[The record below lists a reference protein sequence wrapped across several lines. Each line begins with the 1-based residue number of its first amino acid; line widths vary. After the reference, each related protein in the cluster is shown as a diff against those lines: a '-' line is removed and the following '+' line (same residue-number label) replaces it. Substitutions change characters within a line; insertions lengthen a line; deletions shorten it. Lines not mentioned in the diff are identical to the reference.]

1 MGCKQRWLDQDQGT
15 KAIRALNG
23 SVNSR
28 DAANTMPDADHR
40 LSGELLQAS
49 EKIVAKLF
57 PIGQRFWRA
66 VTPQR
71 TSMDRYD
78 TIIIKQWL
86 ESVLIC
92 LGREAVRI
100 GKINERLP
108 RILVK
113 FINSGH
119 DNGIIHAKADK
130 GQPLMKMMVLRIG
143 IILTLIL
150 IVALPYSVHGDQLSI
165 DDCNES
171 QLETILTRAQNGDRI
186 SFNCSGLILITRPK
200 IIDRNILLD
209 GTAQQVT
216 LSGNDAQQVFV
227 VNANASLTL
236 STLTI
241 IGGQRDRAW
250 GGIFNLGTMIVAPSN
265 IRHRQ
270 HSTINASS
278 LTVSESS
285 FIDNQ
290 GDGIYNSGTLTVKR
304 STFVRNKHG
313 IDNAS
318 GEVEII
324 NSTFVANQAPPGQIC
339 GAIAN
344 ADVLTIVGSTFAD
357 NVASGGG

>member
-1 MGCKQRWLDQDQGT
+1 
-15 KAIRALNG
+15 
-23 SVNSR
+23 
-28 DAANTMPDADHR
+28 
-40 LSGELLQAS
+40 
-49 EKIVAKLF
+49 
-57 PIGQRFWRA
+57 
-66 VTPQR
+66 
-71 TSMDRYD
+71 
-78 TIIIKQWL
+78 
-86 ESVLIC
+86 
-92 LGREAVRI
+92 
-100 GKINERLP
+100 
-108 RILVK
+108 
-113 FINSGH
+113 
-119 DNGIIHAKADK
+119 
-130 GQPLMKMMVLRIG
+130 MKMMVLRIG

-241 IGGQRDRAW
+241 IGGQSNGLG
-250 GGIFNLGTMIVAPSN
+250 GGIFNRGTLIVARTTFKQN
-265 IRHRQ
+265 KHGI
-270 HSTINASS
+270 INFGT

-324 NSTFVANQAPPGQIC
+324 NSTFVANQAPPGQIG

-344 ADVLTIVGSTFAD
+344 AGVLTIVGSTFAD
-357 NVASGGG
+357 NVASGGGGAIANRFHSKASIQNTIIFTSNNDPNCFGTTFDEGYNVQYPGTTCGPTIPVADPKLLPLADNGGSTETTGLQVGSPAIGSGDALLCQSKQDNVDQRGIVRIAGNDKTCDIGAFEFNATFIEPTAAATESP

>member
-1 MGCKQRWLDQDQGT
+1 MGRKQRWLDQDQGT

-143 IILTLIL
+143 ILLTLIL

-227 VNANASLTL
+227 VNVNASLTL

-241 IGGQRDRAW
+241 IGGQSN
-250 GGIFNLGTMIVAPSN
+250 GLGSGIFN
-265 IRHRQ
+265 R
-270 HSTINASS
+270 
-278 LTVSESS
+278 
-285 FIDNQ
+285 
-290 GDGIYNSGTLTVKR
+290 GTLIVLRTTFKQNKQGIIHFCTPTVNER
-304 STFVRNKHG
+304 RLIHNYG
-313 IDNAS
+313 D
-318 GEVEII
+318 
-324 NSTFVANQAPPGQIC
+324 
-339 GAIAN
+339 
-344 ADVLTIVGSTFAD
+344 
-357 NVASGGG
+357 